1 MLEKIGKIEKVAEK
15 IQLDRPLQWV
25 DQGQMRDKFDKMMQ
39 RDVNTLE
46 KLAQTDPTAAQKLKS
61 PIDEA
66 NAANSR
72 VKLHPED
79 TTKITSLEDAKV
91 NIAVQTRDAAQRI
104 ENLRTKLGGLDTG
117 VELKSSFEGPM
128 QQRLVHIDSGI
139 KSSLSKLGVEQQSP
153 DKVGAAPGA
162 ASAAETVGEG
172 ALKKFL
178 GFLTYSQGQLDSLSG
193 IVGALNTTQSNITP
207 GTMIAIQVKMAR
219 VQQEI
224 ELFTALLNKALES
237 TKTIMNVQV

>member
-25 DQGQMRDKFDKMMQ
+25 DQGQMRDKFDKLMQ

-46 KLAQTDPTAAQKLKS
+46 KLAQTDPLAAQKLKS

-104 ENLRTKLGGLDTG
+104 ENLRTKLGGAD
-117 VELKSSFEGPM
+117 VELKPSVEGLM

-139 KSSLSKLGVEQQSP
+139 KSSLSKLGVEQQSA
-153 DKVGAAPGA
+153 DKAGAA

-172 ALKKFL
+172 ALKRFL

-207 GTMIAIQVKMAR
+207 GAMIAIQVKMAR